1 MTASTNR
8 RHFRIAGLVLAVETD
23 ASVPELRFHAKFK
36 AFETDGPGPDTV
48 LIRHH
53 GRAFPDDPSAHGR
66 LVAAQPPYEIFDAG
80 GDWVFRI
87 GGSEDGPI
95 QTAVF
100 SKDYRRADIYTP
112 EPIARPEAG
121 LESLT
126 LLPTDQI
133 LLAPLLAAR
142 GGCLLHAGGVI
153 DREAGLLF
161 AGHST
166 AGKST
171 MMRLLRG
178 RAEILCDD
186 RIALRPDGDGFRIYG
201 TWSHGDVPDVSP
213 ESARLGAFFLLR
225 KSEHNAVEPIPD
237 RRAFVRHLLELV
249 IKPLPTAGWWA
260 QTLEV
265 VERLAASV
273 RAYELFFDLSGR
285 ILGLLDA
292 WQDAESGIDIGGGNR

>member
-8 RHFRIAGLVLAVETD
+8 RHFRIAGLVLAMEADSST
-23 ASVPELRFHAKFK
+23 PELQLHPKFK

-53 GRAFPDDPSAHGR
+53 GRAFPDDPRADGR
-66 LVAAQPPYEIFDAG
+66 LVAAYPPYEIFDAG
-80 GDWVFRI
+80 ADWIYRI
-87 GGSEDGPI
+87 ASGGAGPV

-100 SKDYRRADIYTP
+100 SKDYLRADIYTP

-121 LESLT
+121 FESLT

-166 AGKST
+166 AGKSSL
-171 MMRLLRG
+171 MSLLQG

-186 RIALRPDGDGFRIYG
+186 RIALRPDGDGFRIFG

-213 ESARLGAFFLLR
+213 RSARLGAFFLLR
-225 KSEHNAVEPIPD
+225 KSERNAVESITD
-237 RRAFVRHLLELV
+237 RRAFVRHLLDLV
-249 IKPLPTAGWWA
+249 IKPLPTAGWWT

-285 ILGLLDA
+285 VLGVLD
-292 WQDAESGIDIGGGNR
+292 DLRIAEPGIDIGGGSR